1 MAAVTSEIISRVS
14 RYKDQTTQE
23 LVEVTSTIKVE
34 RRKVLTNDDIE
45 RRRRWAKFGLSAGV
59 EKGNTE
65 GVMYVEDKEVFF
77 EKPFQQNSEAAVTT
91 YNMNKARKD
100 KLMNIEK
107 RERDLEAGRL
117 EEEKKVR
124 DRNPEGEK
132 FISVKVS
139 NLPETFTQT
148 ELHGLFSK
156 AGDVKKLYIPQ
167 GRTEGSKPDFAFVH
181 YERKDQAQRAI
192 AMFNNYKMEPNI
204 LTVELAS
211 TGPNRRGPPPPHR
224 KNWARK

>member
-14 RYKDQTTQE
+14 RYKDQNTE
-23 LVEVTSTIKVE
+23 DVVEVTSTIKVE

-45 RRRRWAKFGLSAGV
+45 NRRRLPKFGLSLGA
-59 EKGNTE
+59 EMGNTE
-65 GVMYVEDKEVFF
+65 GAFYVEDKEVFF

-100 KLMNIEK
+100 KLISIER

-117 EEEKKVR
+117 EEEKKTR
-124 DRNPEGEK
+124 DRNPEADK

-139 NLPETFTQT
+139 NLPETFSQA

-156 AGDVKKLYIPQ
+156 AGEVKKLYIPQ
-167 GRTEGSKPDFAFVH
+167 SKNEGSKPDFAFVH
-181 YERKDQAQRAI
+181 YERKDQAMKAI
-192 AMFNNYKMEPNI
+192 SMFNNFKMEPNI

-211 TGPNRRGPPPPHR
+211 TGPSRRGPPPGHKKSGLR
-224 KNWARK
+224 K